1 MPIPNRN
8 GYYTGQMF
16 TNELGERYVWI
27 GSEWKT
33 AGNDN
38 YTPVSAAR
46 EVNITFNTFLEEGGN
61 SVQAK
66 VLVNDVEWA
75 DSSSQNG
82 KITLK
87 FFDYQILNPTKI
99 SFIGTNVKSKKSF
112 IIQAKV
118 NQENEVTIKEADEFG
133 NLIND
138 TPRPPDVGFRKRELI
153 EPDTEN
159 ARIRRRVLGINPNG
173 LRSDVIEQ
181 PTLIRT
187 IAGNVYSDT
196 PTMDTTEVR
205 RPGLLGIGN
214 RRIAD

>member
-16 TNELGERYVWI
+16 TNEIGERYVWI

-66 VLVNDVEWA
+66 VLVNDSEWA

-82 KITLK
+82 KVNIK
-87 FFDYQILNPTKI
+87 FFEYQILNPTKI
-99 SFIGTNVKSKKSF
+99 SFIGTNVKAKKTF
-112 IIQAKV
+112 IIQAKA
-118 NQENEVTIKEADEFG
+118 NQENEVTIKEADQFG
-133 NLIND
+133 NILDGYIS
-138 TPRPPDVGFRKRELI
+138 TPYTPPVETNPISIRGGGGGVMRE
-153 EPDTEN
+153 
-159 ARIRRRVLGINPNG
+159 INPIDFRGAGFG
-173 LRSDVIEQ
+173 LSDGDAMQRQNI
-181 PTLIRT
+181 L
-187 IAGNVYSDT
+187 
-196 PTMDTTEVR
+196 
-205 RPGLLGIGN
+205 
-214 RRIAD
+214 